1 MTGRQAGVP
10 HDDPDIRRSQIKEIE
25 MATAKNRPTRKPI
38 SPEEMPLEGHE
49 DFYKRLRD
57 KITMWADRNQ
67 IKPVYRKY
75 LLALPDLFHLIAR
88 LVLDKRMDATAK
100 TILAVALA
108 YAVSP
113 FDLLPDFLGP
123 LGFVDDL
130 LVIALAIETVL
141 LRVPKKVLTE
151 HWAGEGDIVELVRD
165 IREAA
170 DRWVGR
176 GMYLRIREYL
186 AARGIGKSVPPV
198 KAKSPARRAKAAA
211 KVPAKAKPAAA
222 KTTAKVKAAVKAKP
236 KPKAPA
242 AARKVPAAAR
252 KAPAPGRKSPA
263 KASPAR
269 KRTAR
274 ARK

>member
-1 MTGRQAGVP
+1 
-10 HDDPDIRRSQIKEIE
+10 
-25 MATAKNRPTRKPI
+25 
-38 SPEEMPLEGHE
+38 MPLEGHE

-57 KITMWADRNQ
+57 KITMWADRNEL
-67 IKPVYRKY
+67 KPTYRKY

-88 LVLDKRMDATAK
+88 LVLDKRVDAMSK

-108 YAVSP
+108 YVVSP

-130 LVIALAIETVL
+130 LVIALAVETVL

-151 HWAGEGDIVELVRD
+151 HWAGEGDIVELVRE

-170 DRWVGR
+170 DKWVGR

-186 AARGIGKSVPPV
+186 AARGIGKSVAP
-198 KAKSPARRAKAAA
+198 KKRSTTRR
-211 KVPAKAKPAAA
+211 AKPAAA
-222 KTTAKVKAAVKAKP
+222 K
-236 KPKAPA
+236 PA
-242 AARKVPAAAR
+242 AAKPRPPAR
-252 KAPAPGRKSPA
+252 GRKSPAPKRKSSA

-274 ARK
+274 TAK

>member
-1 MTGRQAGVP
+1 
-10 HDDPDIRRSQIKEIE
+10 
-25 MATAKNRPTRKPI
+25 MAAAKNRPTRKPV

-57 KITMWADRNQ
+57 KITMWADRNEL
-67 IKPVYRKY
+67 KPSYRKY

-88 LVLDKRMDATAK
+88 LVLDKRVDAMSK

-108 YAVSP
+108 YVVSP

-130 LVIALAIETVL
+130 LVIALAVETVL

-151 HWAGEGDIVELVRD
+151 HWAGEGDIVELVRE

-170 DRWVGR
+170 DKWVGC

-186 AARGIGKSVPPV
+186 AARGIGKSVAPK
-198 KAKSPARRAKAAA
+198 KAKPVRRAKVVS
-211 KVPAKAKPAAA
+211 KAKAKPAAA
-222 KTTAKVKAAVKAKP
+222 KPPAAKP
-236 KPKAPA
+236 KPPA
-242 AARKVPAAAR
+242 R
-252 KAPAPGRKSPA
+252 GRKSPAPKRKSSA

-274 ARK
+274 TAK